1 MIDADKYDRTI
12 PLNCPTCG
20 GTQFEFK
27 SEDANDDSQSVKCPA
42 CGFITTKAELIAANS
57 ENIDAQV
64 DEIKEQLLKDVT
76 QSFKDAFKGNKFIK
90 IK

>member
-1 MIDADKYDRTI
+1 MIDVDKHNLTI

-20 GTQFEFK
+20 GTQFEYE
-27 SEDANDDSQSVKCPA
+27 EDASDDSQPVNCLA
-42 CGFITTKAELIAANS
+42 CGFTTTKAELITANS

-64 DEIKEQLLKDVT
+64 GEIKAQLLSDVT
-76 QSFKDAFKGNKFIK
+76 QSFKDAFKGNKFIT

>member
-1 MIDADKYDRTI
+1 MIDVDKHNLTF

-20 GTQFEFK
+20 GTQFEY
-27 SEDANDDSQSVKCPA
+27 EDASDDDSQPVSCPA
-42 CGFITTKAELIAANS
+42 CGFTSTRTELIAANS

-64 DEIKEQLLKDVT
+64 DEIKVQLLNDVT
-76 QSFKDAFKGNKFIK
+76 QSFKDAFKGNKFIT